1 MSAVLRAETYKLIR
15 RPMFWILLALVASIV
30 MFVYLSLLLVLET
43 ASAEMDA
50 QQLQDF
56 EEFISLP
63 ETTSFGFGFTHQ
75 LAAIM
80 AVILVSSS
88 ITTEFG
94 WRTVITLV
102 VWTGNRLH
110 IVGAKLVT
118 AALAS
123 AVLVGI
129 GFVASFSGSFMTSL
143 IHGSLELSDLGID
156 FFGDLVAGFGRT
168 WLAVL
173 VFPAGA
179 ALIAMWTRSTAAAIA
194 ITLAFMFLE
203 PFGLIVFDLLPDPV
217 PVLGDLLV
225 STNTSALLSA
235 NGSLQGLTDDGASDL
250 PSAWQAAA
258 YLLVVTVAS
267 AWLTVRLFVRR
278 DINV

>member
-1 MSAVLRAETYKLIR
+1 
-15 RPMFWILLALVASIV
+15 

-50 QQLQDF
+50 QQIQDF

-102 VWTGNRLH
+102 AWTGNRLH

-129 GFVASFSGSFMTSL
+129 GFVASFSGSFMSSL
-143 IHGSLELSDLGID
+143 IHGSLELSDLGVD
-156 FFGDLVAGFGRT
+156 FIGDLVAGFGRT

-203 PFGLIVFDLLPDPV
+203 PFGLIVVDLLPDPL
-217 PVLGDLLV
+217 PALGDLLV

-235 NGSLQGLTDDGASDL
+235 NGSLQELNDGGSDL

>member
-1 MSAVLRAETYKLIR
+1 MLRAEFYKLTR

-50 QQLQDF
+50 QQLEDF

-63 ETTSFGFGFTHQ
+63 ATTSFGFSFSHQ
-75 LAAIM
+75 MAAIM
-80 AVILVSSS
+80 AVILVAST

-102 VWTGNRLH
+102 AWTGNRLQ
-110 IVGAKLVT
+110 IVSAKLVI

-123 AVLVGI
+123 ATLIGI
-129 GFVASFSGSFMTSL
+129 GYVASFSGSLMTSL
-143 IHGSLELSDLGID
+143 IHGSLELSDIGID

-173 VFPAGA
+173 VYPAGA

-194 ITLAFMFLE
+194 ITLAFLFLE
-203 PFGLIVFDLLPDPV
+203 PFGLIVLDLLPDPL
-217 PVLGDLLV
+217 PGLGDLLV
-225 STNTSALLSA
+225 STNTNALLNA
-235 NGSLQGLTDDGASDL
+235 NGSYQGLPDEGSGSDL
-250 PSAWQAAA
+250 PNVWQATA
-258 YLLVVTVAS
+258 YLLVVTAAS
-267 AWLTVRLFVRR
+267 AFITMRMFMRR